1 MKGILTVG
9 TAAAIGLAAAPAW
22 AGLGGAPAFPDAQ
35 RTPATRLMAAVNA
48 ATVTWTVTTTMLE
61 NDTVIHEYLDAS
73 GTVFAVSWRGPRI
86 GSLDALLG
94 NYFPAWQKGLAAA
107 QSARRGGYGPVAMHQ
122 PDLVV
127 ETGGHMGALTGRAW
141 LPKTLP
147 QGFNVDLIQ

>member
-9 TAAAIGLAAAPAW
+9 AAAAIGLAAAPAW

-48 ATVTWTVTTTMLE
+48 ATTAWTVTTTTLDT
-61 NDTVIHEYLDAS
+61 DTVIHEYLDAS
-73 GTVFAVSWRGPRI
+73 GTVFAVSWSGPRI
-86 GSLDALLG
+86 GSLDTLLG

-107 QSARRGGYGPVAMHQ
+107 QSARRGGYGPVAVHQ
-122 PDLVV
+122 ADLVV

-141 LPKTLP
+141 LPKALP
-147 QGFNVDLIQ
+147 QGFNVDQIQ